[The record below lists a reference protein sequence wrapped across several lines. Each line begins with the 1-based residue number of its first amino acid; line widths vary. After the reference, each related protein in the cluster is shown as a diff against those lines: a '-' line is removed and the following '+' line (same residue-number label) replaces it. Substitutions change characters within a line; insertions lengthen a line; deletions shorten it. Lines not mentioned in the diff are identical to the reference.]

1 MKAFIA
7 LAASFAVNL
16 AILGTL
22 EWSAFQAQT
31 PPAGEVIVTQAAD
44 EADLLAYEIAD
55 EVDLL
60 AHKNAGEPDLLAYKR
75 GRAAQ
80 LLL

>member
-1 MKAFIA
+1 MKTFIA

-16 AILGTL
+16 TILGTL
-22 EWSAFQAQT
+22 EWSAYQAQT
-31 PPAGEVIVTQAAD
+31 PPAGEVIVSQAPD
-44 EADLLAYEIAD
+44 EAALLAYKAPEKP
-55 EVDLL
+55 E
-60 AHKNAGEPDLLAYKR
+60 LLAYKR

>member
-1 MKAFIA
+1 MKTFIA

-22 EWSAFQAQT
+22 EWSAYQAQT
-31 PPAGEVIVTQAAD
+31 PPTGEVFVTEVSDSAQ
-44 EADLLAYEIAD
+44 LLAY
-55 EVDLL
+55 
-60 AHKNAGEPDLLAYKR
+60 R

-80 LLL
+80 ALL

>member
-1 MKAFIA
+1 MKTFIA

-22 EWSAFQAQT
+22 EWSAYQAQT
-31 PPAGEVIVTQAAD
+31 PPAGEVIVTQTSD
-44 EADLLAYEIAD
+44 GGDLLAYQAPD
-55 EVDLL
+55 
-60 AHKNAGEPDLLAYKR
+60 KPDLLAYKR